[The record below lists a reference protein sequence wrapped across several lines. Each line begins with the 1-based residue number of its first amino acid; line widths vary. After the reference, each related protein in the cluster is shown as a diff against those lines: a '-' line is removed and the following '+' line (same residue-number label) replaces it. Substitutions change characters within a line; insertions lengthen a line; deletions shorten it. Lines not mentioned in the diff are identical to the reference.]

1 MSSNTLVYRIYRNE
15 GDLRHTFEH
24 LVLRSVIIYNQWLIR
39 ELVSIVLQENV
50 FVFDKKIYE
59 LIFDDAPGSSFTLT
73 LANIFMCI
81 WQREFIRRQGMLN
94 EFYDR

>member
-1 MSSNTLVYRIYRNE
+1 M
-15 GDLRHTFEH
+15 
-24 LVLRSVIIYNQWLIR
+24 LIR

-59 LIFDDAPGSSFTLT
+59 QIFGGAPELSFTLT
-73 LANIFMCI
+73 LVNIFMCI

-94 EFYDR
+94 EFDGR